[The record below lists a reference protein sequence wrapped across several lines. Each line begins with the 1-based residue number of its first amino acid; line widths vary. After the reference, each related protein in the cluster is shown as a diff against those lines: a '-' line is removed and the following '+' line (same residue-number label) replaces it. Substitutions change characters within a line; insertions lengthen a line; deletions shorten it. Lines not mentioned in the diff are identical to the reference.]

1 MAGKSSRKSTNGRV
15 PFTGWARRAAVV
27 VAGTVAPGGTARWA
41 ERVWFTLPERP
52 STPGTSRPG
61 ADGGAGA
68 GAASGSPRGA
78 QVVAPAGEPFDA
90 SLGGRRI
97 RGWVWGDG
105 PVVYLVHGWGGS
117 AEQLAPLVPSLLDQG
132 LRVVV
137 FDGLSHGRS
146 DAGVHGPRSSDAV
159 ELGQCLDAVAARFGP
174 ARAVVAHSLGAL
186 AALLALRDVW
196 LYTERLVLIAPIDGV
211 PAFLVRFRTT
221 LGFGR
226 RVERRLVALSERR
239 TGYAVAELD
248 VARLGA
254 ELETRTDVDA
264 PLRPHLLVI
273 HDLEDRETGHA
284 GSAALVRSWPGAQL
298 HTTVGLGHR
307 RILRDPAVSAAVARF
322 IAGLPVEPTL
332 HGDDRPTPLALGV
345 VPQRTRVA

>member
-1 MAGKSSRKSTNGRV
+1 MAGKAPQKSTNGRASLASR
-15 PFTGWARRAAVV
+15 TRRVAVV
-27 VAGTVAPGGTARWA
+27 VAGTVAPGRTARWA
-41 ERVWFTLPERP
+41 ERVWFALPERP
-52 STPGTSRPG
+52 AAILPGVGT
-61 ADGGAGA
+61 
-68 GAASGSPRGA
+68 GAATGAPRDG
-78 QVVAPAGEPFDA
+78 QMMAPEGQPFDA

-117 AEQLAPLVPSLLDQG
+117 AEQLAPLVPALLGQG
-132 LRVVV
+132 LRVVA

-159 ELGQCLDAVAARFGP
+159 ELGRCLDAVAARFGP

-186 AALLALRDVW
+186 AALLALRDGW
-196 LYTERLVLIAPIDGV
+196 LHTERLVLIAPVEGV
-211 PAFLVRFRTT
+211 PDFLVRFQAI

-226 RVERRLVALSERR
+226 RVERRLVARSERR
-239 TGYAVAELD
+239 TGYSVAELD

-254 ELETRTDVDA
+254 GLETSADVDA
-264 PLRPHLLVI
+264 PQRPRLLVI
-273 HDLEDRETGHA
+273 HDLEDKETGHA

-322 IAGLPVEPTL
+322 AAGLPVEPTL
-332 HGDDRPTPLALGV
+332 HGDDRPAPLALGA
-345 VPQRTRVA
+345 VPHRTRVA